1 MADWRGVPADNV
13 ADINMVGG
21 SSREWAN
28 RQTADAL
35 DAGTAVATSSQHI
48 EPHQVGA
55 MLQSVTPVLHVD
67 FVETCGSKDAL
78 HASLVV
84 LNNHYIMHDTTAYPS
99 TDTSDGIRGGGMLF
113 MVNCA
118 FQHKWLDHC
127 LASRAS
133 HCSII

>member
-1 MADWRGVPADNV
+1 VADWRGVPADNV

-67 FVETCGSKDAL
+67 FVDMRQQGCPACITGGAQQSL
-78 HASLVV
+78 HHA
-84 LNNHYIMHDTTAYPS
+84 
-99 TDTSDGIRGGGMLF
+99 
-113 MVNCA
+113 
-118 FQHKWLDHC
+118 
-127 LASRAS
+127 
-133 HCSII
+133 